1 MTAIT
6 EETGPEIELCWMVAP
21 IAAIRDF
28 LDRHGEDGYSFGHN
42 SDRQTDLYLRGVR
55 TAGWDDV
62 LVWRRGGKVIVAQD
76 REVPHIEGSAAL
88 RGLIPRSK
96 NNGRIVSYWPT
107 DRQVVV
113 DAAPIESKSATIHW
127 MVRHPDHALH
137 MITRLDKSGYKR
149 PMIQTSRGEEFPRW
163 YWLVWTKDQG
173 VLPPITTAKWKA
185 LKASYVESGVAFRTM
200 FEGAAL
206 GFERR
211 NTGVN

>member
-6 EETGPEIELCWMVAP
+6 EDNGPEIELSWMVAP
-21 IAAIRDF
+21 VAAIQDF
-28 LDRHGEDGYSFGHN
+28 LERHGETDYSFGFN
-42 SDRQTDLYLRGVR
+42 SDRETTLYIRGDR
-55 TAGWDDV
+55 AAGWDDV

-76 REVPHIEGSAAL
+76 REVPYIEGSAAL

-107 DRQVVV
+107 DRRVVV
-113 DAAPIESKSATIHW
+113 DAAPIESKSATIQW
-127 MVRHPDHALH
+127 MVRHPDHSLH

-185 LKASYVESGVAFRTM
+185 LKVSYVESGVAFRTM

-206 GFERR
+206 GFERK

>member
-6 EETGPEIELCWMVAP
+6 EENGPEIELCWMVAP
-21 IAAIRDF
+21 VTAIRDF
-28 LDRHGEDGYSFGHN
+28 LERHGETDYDFGFN
-42 SDRQTDLYLRGVR
+42 SDRQTTLYIRGIRV
-55 TAGWDDV
+55 ADWDDV
-62 LVWRRGGKVIVAQD
+62 LVWRRGGQVIVAQD
-76 REVPHIEGSAAL
+76 REVPYIEGSAAL

-96 NNGRIVSYWPT
+96 NNGRIVSCWPT
-107 DRQVVV
+107 DRQVIV
-113 DAAPIESKSATIHW
+113 DAAPIESKSATIQW
-127 MVRHPDHALH
+127 MVRHPDHSLH

-149 PMIQTSRGEEFPRW
+149 PMIQTTRGEEFPRW

-185 LKASYVESGVAFRTM
+185 LKNSYVESGVAFRTM

-206 GFERR
+206 GFERK

>member
-6 EETGPEIELCWMVAP
+6 EENGPEIELCWMVAP
-21 IAAIRDF
+21 VAAIRDF
-28 LDRHGEDGYSFGHN
+28 LERHGEDDYSFGHN
-42 SDRQTDLYLRGVR
+42 SYRQTALYLRGVR
-55 TAGWDDV
+55 TADWDDV
-62 LVWRRGGKVIVAQD
+62 LVWRRGGQVIVARD
-76 REVPHIEGSAAL
+76 REVPYIEGSAAL

-107 DRQVVV
+107 DRRVVV
-113 DAAPIESKSATIHW
+113 DAAPIESKSATIQW
-127 MVRHPDHALH
+127 MVRHPEHSLH

-185 LKASYVESGVAFRTM
+185 LKTSYVESGVAFRTM

-206 GFERR
+206 GFERK

>member
-6 EETGPEIELCWMVAP
+6 EDNGPEIELCWMVAP
-21 IAAIRDF
+21 VTAIRDF
-28 LDRHGEDGYSFGHN
+28 LERHGEDDYYFGRD
-42 SDRQTDLYLRGVR
+42 SDRRTTLYLRGIR
-55 TAGWDDV
+55 TADSKDV
-62 LVWRRGGKVIVAQD
+62 LVWRRGGQVIVAQD
-76 REVPHIEGSAAL
+76 REVPYIEGSAAL

-113 DAAPIESKSATIHW
+113 DAAPIESKSATIQW
-127 MVRHPDHALH
+127 MVRHPEHSLH

-163 YWLVWTKDQG
+163 YWLVWTKDRG
-173 VLPPITTAKWKA
+173 VLPPVTTAKWKA

-206 GFERR
+206 GFERK

>member
-6 EETGPEIELCWMVAP
+6 EENGPEIELCWMVAP

-28 LDRHGEDGYSFGHN
+28 LDRHGETDYYFKYD
-42 SDRQTDLYLRGVR
+42 SDHRTALCIRGFR
-55 TAGWDDV
+55 TAGWEDV
-62 LVWRRGGKVIVAQD
+62 LVWRRGGQVIVAQD
-76 REVPHIEGSAAL
+76 REVPYIEGSAAL

-96 NNGRIVSYWPT
+96 NNGRIVSYWPA
-107 DRQVVV
+107 DRQVIV
-113 DAAPIESKSATIHW
+113 DAAPIESKSATIQW
-127 MVRHPDHALH
+127 MVRHPEHSLH

-185 LKASYVESGVAFRTM
+185 LKNSYVESGVAFRTM

-206 GFERR
+206 GFERK

>member
-6 EETGPEIELCWMVAP
+6 EKNGPEIELCWMVAP
-21 IAAIRDF
+21 VAAIKDF
-28 LDRHGEDGYSFGHN
+28 LERHGETDYSFGH
-42 SDRQTDLYLRGVR
+42 QTALYIRGIR
-55 TAGWDDV
+55 TAGWEDV
-62 LVWRRGGKVIVAQD
+62 LVWKRGGHVIVAQN
-76 REVPHIEGSAAL
+76 REVPYIEGSAAL

-96 NNGRIVSYWPT
+96 ENGRIVSYWPT
-107 DRQVVV
+107 DRQVIV
-113 DAAPIESKSATIHW
+113 DAAPIESKSATIQW

-173 VLPPITTAKWKA
+173 VLPPVTAAKWKA
-185 LKASYVESGVAFRTM
+185 LKASYVENGVAFRTM
-200 FEGAAL
+200 PEGAVL
-206 GFERR
+206 GSERR

>member
-28 LDRHGEDGYSFGHN
+28 LERHGETDYYFEHD
-42 SDRQTDLYLRGVR
+42 SDHRTTICIRGIR
-55 TAGWDDV
+55 TAGWEDV
-62 LVWRRGGKVIVAQD
+62 LVWRRGGQVIVAQD
-76 REVPHIEGSAAL
+76 REVPYIEGSAAL
-88 RGLIPRSK
+88 RGLIPRSR

-107 DRQVVV
+107 DRQVIV
-113 DAAPIESKSATIHW
+113 DAAPIESKSATIQW
-127 MVRHPDHALH
+127 MIRHPEHSLH

-206 GFERR
+206 GFERK